1 MTVIENYSYTEVM
14 QDNLTNKDENILRNL
29 LAVAPKHCDNCGSR
43 YSETNFR
50 IVKSSPSNTVF
61 HLKCSIC
68 GNAYMLNV
76 INPVNG
82 MIGAERTPINIDLEL
97 GDEIQKFAGKA
108 SVNKDEAI
116 DVFNTLEPTITA
128 EDLKKLL

>member
-1 MTVIENYSYTEVM
+1 M
-14 QDNLTNKDENILRNL
+14 QDNFNNKDENILRNL
-29 LAVAPKHCDNCGSR
+29 LAVAPKHCDNCGSK
-43 YSETNFR
+43 YTETNFK

-82 MIGAERTPINIDLEL
+82 MIGAQRTPINIDLEM
-97 GDEIQKFAGKA
+97 GEEIQKFAGKP
-108 SVNKDEAI
+108 SVDKNEAI
-116 DVFNTLEPTITA
+116 DIFNTLPGNLTEN
-128 EDLKKLL
+128 DLNKILSEL

>member
-1 MTVIENYSYTEVM
+1 M
-14 QDNLTNKDENILRNL
+14 QDNLNNKDENLLRNL

-43 YSETNFR
+43 YTELNFR
-50 IVKSSPSNTVF
+50 VVKSSPSNTIF

-82 MIGAERTPINIDLEL
+82 MVGAQRTPINIDLEM
-97 GDEIQKFAGKA
+97 GEEIAKFAGTS
-108 SVNKDEAI
+108 SVDKNEAI
-116 DVFNTLEPTITA
+116 DIYNSLKPNLTA
-128 EDLKKLL
+128 DSLKKLIES

>member
-1 MTVIENYSYTEVM
+1 M
-14 QDNLTNKDENILRNL
+14 QDNFNNKDENILKNL

-43 YSETNFR
+43 YNETNFK

-61 HLKCSIC
+61 HLKCTIC

-82 MIGAERTPINIDLEL
+82 MIGAQRTPINIDLEM
-97 GDEIQKFAGKA
+97 GEEIQKFAGKP
-108 SVNKDEAI
+108 SVDKNEAI
-116 DVFNTLEPTITA
+116 DVYNTLPGNLTEN
-128 EDLKKLL
+128 DLNKILSEL

>member
-1 MTVIENYSYTEVM
+1 M
-14 QDNLTNKDENILRNL
+14 QDNFNNKDENILRNL
-29 LAVAPKHCDNCGSR
+29 LAVAPKHCDNCGSK
-43 YSETNFR
+43 YTETNFK

-82 MIGAERTPINIDLEL
+82 MIGAQRTPIDLEM
-97 GDEIQKFAGKA
+97 GEEIQKFAGKP
-108 SVNKDEAI
+108 SVDKNEAI
-116 DVFNTLEPTITA
+116 DVYNTLPGNLTEN
-128 EDLKKLL
+128 DLNKILSEL

>member
-1 MTVIENYSYTEVM
+1 M
-14 QDNLTNKDENILRNL
+14 QDNLNNKDENILRNL
-29 LAVAPKHCDNCGSR
+29 LAVAPKHCDNCGSK
-43 YSETNFR
+43 YNETNFK

-82 MIGAERTPINIDLEL
+82 MIGAQRTPINIDLEL
-97 GDEIQKFAGKA
+97 GEEIQKFAGKP
-108 SVNKDEAI
+108 SVDKNEAI
-116 DVFNTLEPTITA
+116 DVYNSLPG
-128 EDLKKLL
+128 DLTENDLNKIFSEL

>member
-1 MTVIENYSYTEVM
+1 M
-14 QDNLTNKDENILRNL
+14 QDNFNNKDENILKNL
-29 LAVAPKHCDNCGSR
+29 LAVAPKHCDNCGSK
-43 YSETNFR
+43 YTETNFK

-82 MIGAERTPINIDLEL
+82 MIGAQRTPINIDLEM
-97 GDEIQKFAGKA
+97 GEEIQKFAGKP
-108 SVNKDEAI
+108 SVDKNEAI
-116 DVFNTLEPTITA
+116 DVYNTLPGNLTEN
-128 EDLKKLL
+128 DLNKILSEL

>member
-1 MTVIENYSYTEVM
+1 M
-14 QDNLTNKDENILRNL
+14 QDNFNNKDENILRNL
-29 LAVAPKHCDNCGSR
+29 LAVAPKHCDNCGSK
-43 YSETNFR
+43 YSETNFK

-82 MIGAERTPINIDLEL
+82 MIGAQRTPINIDLEM
-97 GDEIQKFAGKA
+97 GEEIQKFAGKP
-108 SVNKDEAI
+108 SVDKNEAI
-116 DVFNTLEPTITA
+116 DVYNTLPGNLTEN
-128 EDLKKLL
+128 DLNKIFSEL

>member
-1 MTVIENYSYTEVM
+1 M
-14 QDNLTNKDENILRNL
+14 QDNFNNKDENILRNL
-29 LAVAPKHCDNCGSR
+29 LAVAPKHCDNCGSK
-43 YSETNFR
+43 YTETNFK

-82 MIGAERTPINIDLEL
+82 MIGAQRTPINIDLEM
-97 GDEIQKFAGKA
+97 GEEIQKFAGKP
-108 SVNKDEAI
+108 SVDKNEAI
-116 DVFNTLEPTITA
+116 DVFNTLPGNLTEN
-128 EDLKKLL
+128 DLNKILSEL

>member
-1 MTVIENYSYTEVM
+1 M
-14 QDNLTNKDENILRNL
+14 QDNFNNKDENILRNL
-29 LAVAPKHCDNCGSR
+29 LAVAPKHCDNCGSK
-43 YSETNFR
+43 YTETNFK

-82 MIGAERTPINIDLEL
+82 MIGAQRTPINIDLEM
-97 GDEIQKFAGKA
+97 GEEIQKFAGKP
-108 SVNKDEAI
+108 SVDKNEAI
-116 DVFNTLEPTITA
+116 DVYNTLPGNLTEN
-128 EDLKKLL
+128 DLNKILSEL